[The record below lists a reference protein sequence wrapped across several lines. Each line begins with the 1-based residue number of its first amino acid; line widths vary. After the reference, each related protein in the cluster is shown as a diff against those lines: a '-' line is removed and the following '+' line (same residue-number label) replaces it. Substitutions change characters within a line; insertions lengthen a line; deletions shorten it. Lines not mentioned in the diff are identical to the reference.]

1 MKVKQINNDELKE
14 ALKDSKEVFNAVNS
28 FTDCDDEQLAKIQKF
43 NLLTQFEKD
52 LMYLCATHSVIEVA
66 GLYGC
71 SRQYIYKLLDKIKNK
86 L

>member
-14 ALKDSKEVFNAVNS
+14 ALKDSKEVFNAINS